1 MATRSAAVAGTWY
14 PATAGALA
22 KDVDAYLD
30 AASAGPSGHIQA
42 IIGPHAGLS
51 FSGPVAAWAYKAVA
65 SGTYDVALLVGPSH
79 FFGFEGVALYP
90 DGAFAT
96 PFGLVAIDA
105 AAAQAVARTDLVK
118 ALPSAHAR
126 EHSLEMHLPFLQRV
140 LPAVPIVPLLMGVQ
154 DRRTIEG
161 LGHAL
166 AGAAASRRALIIA
179 STDLSH
185 YYDART
191 AAALDREVVA
201 AVDAF
206 DVDRLLA
213 RFESFAEYDRGRSV
227 GCGIGPALA
236 VMIAAREAGARHARV
251 LRYGHSGDVSGD
263 YGGVVGYMAAALGTF
278 DAH

>member
-30 AASAGPSGHIQA
+30 AASDGPSGHVQA

-65 SGTYDVALLVGPSH
+65 SGLYDVAMLVGPSH
-79 FFGFEGVALYP
+79 FVGFEGVALYP

-96 PFGLVAIDA
+96 PFGPAAIDVA
-105 AAAQAVARTDLVK
+105 GAQAVARADLVK

-126 EHSLEMHLPFLQRV
+126 EHSLEMHLPFLLRV
-140 LPAVPIVPLLMGVQ
+140 LPTLPIVPLLMGMQ

-166 AGAAASRRALIIA
+166 AGAVASRRALIIA

-185 YYDART
+185 YYDATT
-191 AAALDREVVA
+191 AAALDGEVLA

-206 DVDRLLA
+206 DVDRLLT
-213 RFESFAEYDRGRSV
+213 RFESFPESERGRCV

-251 LRYGHSGDVSGD
+251 LKYGHSGEVSGD

-278 DAH
+278 DAL